1 MSYNG
6 STELISIS
14 SAAENAYVL
23 RQLQDMR
30 VTNFVWTGLNDRM
43 VVWRYEWSDKSTYIY
58 KNWASLEPSNAAFG
72 RRISEC
78 TVIDSKNQ
86 NGTWE
91 TYPCSSEFGYICK
104 RKIGKEFR
112 LITCSAH
119 IYMYNVHIHW
129 YGLSQLTT
137 TSDESHLVSCWKL
150 FLTARNLVFQ
160 SESALHVQLQNYPK
174 SLFSKR
180 KINAKNITWHVEY
193 PHSVCYSKWT
203 TI

>member
-1 MSYNG
+1 LNWRSLGDYCYKFNVHEAQDKNWTDAEKACMSYNG

-91 TYPCSSEFGYICK
+91 TYPCSSKFGYICK
-104 RKIGKEFR
+104 RKIGKEF
-112 LITCSAH
+112 
-119 IYMYNVHIHW
+119 
-129 YGLSQLTT
+129 
-137 TSDESHLVSCWKL
+137 
-150 FLTARNLVFQ
+150 
-160 SESALHVQLQNYPK
+160 
-174 SLFSKR
+174 
-180 KINAKNITWHVEY
+180 
-193 PHSVCYSKWT
+193 
-203 TI
+203 